1 MKKTRTIGKDE
12 KIMSIGE
19 HIPYREEEKKK
30 ASQMS
35 TVDYLQQNYGFTF
48 NFKNNYYTC
57 EQHDSLII
65 YADQRGWAW
74 NSRGLKGSDVI
85 QFIISV
91 ENRSY
96 YEALYTLIYNEYQSY
111 LDVEPSDLY
120 IEPTKKKEEIKVLN
134 LPEAINGK
142 YSRVFAYLHYSRR
155 IDKSII
161 NECMKNKTLYQDTL
175 GNCVFVGYNGNI
187 PAYASLRGT
196 STYKKYRGDCKG
208 SDKRYCFNMTYHK
221 DSKELYVFESAID
234 AMSHATIANLV
245 FDSDTAYKETNRL
258 ALGGLNSIALDQYLK
273 DHPQVTTLNF
283 CFDNDYNAVNKDGTP
298 APNHG
303 QEFAKQCCENYSKKG
318 YKVKNICPKTKD
330 FNDDLIDYYL
340 PQAQKIKEKSYG
352 SKRRNNL

>member
-1 MKKTRTIGKDE
+1 MKKMRTIGKGE
-12 KIMSIGE
+12 KILMVNKNNSVS
-19 HIPYREEEKKK
+19 YSNEEKKK

-35 TVDYLQQNYGFTF
+35 TVDYLQRNYGFTF
-48 NFKNNYYTC
+48 RFKNNYYTC

-85 QFIISV
+85 QFLMSV
-91 ENRSY
+91 EHKNY
-96 YEALYTLIYNEYQSY
+96 PEALSTLISNSEQPYSY
-111 LDVEPSDLY
+111 TES
-120 IEPTKKKEEIKVLN
+120 IKKKEEIKVLE
-134 LPEAINGK
+134 LPEATTEK
-142 YSRVFAYLHYSRR
+142 YSRVFAYLHFSRR

-161 NECMKNKTLYQDTL
+161 NECMKNKSLYQDTR
-175 GNCVFVGYNGNI
+175 GNCVFVGYKGTV
-187 PAYASLRGT
+187 PAYATIRGT
-196 STYKKYRGDCKG
+196 LTDKKYRGDCSG
-208 SDKRYCFNMTYHK
+208 SDKRYSFNMTYNK
-221 DSKELYVFESAID
+221 DCKELYIFESAID

-245 FDSDTAYKETNRL
+245 FKSDTAYKDTNRL
-258 ALGGLNSIALDQYLK
+258 SLGGLNATALDQYLK

-283 CFDNDYNAVNKDGTP
+283 CFDNDYNAMNKDSTH

-340 PQAQKIKEKSYG
+340 PQAQKIKEKNYG
-352 SKRRNNL
+352 NKRRNNL

>member
-1 MKKTRTIGKDE
+1 MKKTRTIGKGE
-12 KIMSIGE
+12 KILIVNKNNSVS
-19 HIPYREEEKKK
+19 YSNEEKKK

-35 TVDYLQQNYGFTF
+35 TVDYLQRNYGFTF
-48 NFKNNYYTC
+48 NFKNNYYKC

-85 QFIISV
+85 QFIMSV
-91 ENRSY
+91 ENKSY
-96 YEALYTLIYNEYQSY
+96 HKALNILILNNEKPYLYT
-111 LDVEPSDLY
+111 EP
-120 IEPTKKKEEIKVLN
+120 IETKDEVKVLE
-134 LPEAINGK
+134 LPEATNEK
-142 YSRVFAYLHYSRR
+142 FSRVFAYLHYSRR

-161 NECMKNKTLYQDTL
+161 SECMKNKSLYQDTR
-175 GNCVFVGYNGNI
+175 GNCVFVGYKGTT
-187 PAYASLRGT
+187 PAYATIRGT
-196 STYKKYRGDCKG
+196 LTDRKYRGDCSG
-208 SDKRYCFNMTYHK
+208 SDKRYSFNMTYNTT
-221 DSKELYVFESAID
+221 SKELYVFESAID
-234 AMSHATIANLV
+234 AMSHATIANLI
-245 FDSDTAYKETNRL
+245 FDSNTAYKDTNRL

-283 CFDNDYNAVNKDGTP
+283 CFDNDCNAVKKDGTP
-298 APNHG
+298 APNYG
-303 QEFAKQCCENYSKKG
+303 QEFAKQCCDNYAKKG

>member
-1 MKKTRTIGKDE
+1 MKKTRTIGKGE
-12 KIMSIGE
+12 KIMSRSQYIS
-19 HIPYREEEKKK
+19 YRDKEK
-30 ASQMS
+30 ARYMS
-35 TVDYLQQNYGFTF
+35 TVGYLERNYGFSF
-48 NFKNNYYTC
+48 NLKNNYYRC

-65 YADQRGWAW
+65 YSDQRGWAW
-74 NSRGLKGSDVI
+74 NSRGLKGSDVL
-85 QFIISV
+85 QFIMSV
-91 ENRSY
+91 EHKSFP
-96 YEALYTLIYNEYQSY
+96 EALNTLISNPEQSY
-111 LDVEPSDLY
+111 SY
-120 IEPTKKKEEIKVLN
+120 IEPVKKKAEAKVLE
-134 LPEAINGK
+134 LPEATTEK

-161 NECMKNKTLYQDTL
+161 NECMNNKTLYQDTL
-175 GNCVFVGYNGNI
+175 GNCVFVGYKGNI
-187 PAYASLRGT
+187 PAYASVRGT
-196 STYKKYRGDCKG
+196 LTYKKYRGDCKG
-208 SDKRYCFNMTYHK
+208 SDKRYCFNMTYNK
-221 DSKELYVFESAID
+221 DCKELYVFESAID
-234 AMSHATIANLV
+234 AMSHATIANLI
-245 FDSDTAYKETNRL
+245 FDSDTAYKDTNRL